1 MSRVVYKTPEEFKAV
16 IKVGDYLTAWS
27 TEKVVQVTAFGQKNR
42 FLGVDVF
49 GEERVQTMTA
59 HTGWEK
65 VNEPEYWKEDEL

>member
-1 MSRVVYKTPEEFKAV
+1 MSRTVYKTPEEFKAAL
-16 IKVGDYLTAWS
+16 KVGDFVSAWNTGS
-27 TEKVVQVTAFGQKNR
+27 VVQISALGEKDR

-65 VNEPEYWKEDEL
+65 VPEPEYWKDEEL

>member
-1 MSRVVYKTPEEFKAV
+1 MSRVVYKTPEEFKAAL
-16 IKVGDYLTAWS
+16 KVGDFVSAWNTGS
-27 TEKVVQVTAFGQKNR
+27 VVQISAIGEKDR

-65 VNEPEYWKEDEL
+65 VNEPDYWKEEEL

>member
-1 MSRVVYKTPEEFKAV
+1 MSRVVYKTPKEFKAA
-16 IKVGDYLTAWS
+16 INVGDFVTAWA
-27 TEKVVQVTAFGQKNR
+27 TGLVIQVTALGEKDR

-65 VNEPEYWKEDEL
+65 VKEPDYWKEEEL

>member
-1 MSRVVYKTPEEFKAV
+1 MSREVYKTPEEFKAA
-16 IKVGDYLTAWS
+16 INVGDFVTAWA
-27 TEKVVQVTAFGQKNR
+27 TGLVIQVTALGEKDR

-65 VNEPEYWKEDEL
+65 VNEPDYWKDEEL